1 MLRKLK
7 IGKRLS
13 VAFGIMTLLTV
24 LVGLTAIQRFNSVE
38 VNISNIAEHRLP
50 ASLLAGEL
58 NKDFLF
64 IRLYTLNLM
73 YAETD
78 AERQRHRDRIRNE
91 LDNFKTN
98 IDKVEVFQ
106 RTPEGHKVLE
116 QVLKAKDGYDQL
128 HQQILRLNEQR
139 QYTESIALRNA
150 GLNDAAIKVSNAISA
165 LADYQQERSL
175 VEANSAK
182 HTIELALSTMIAI
195 VVFAVIGAV
204 VLAYFFSRSLI
215 GPMQNAVAICQRIAS
230 GDLTQKFADDAADEA
245 GDMIRSMAVMQQQ
258 LQQTLSEINHSSSQL
273 AATSEELSVV
283 TDQSS
288 QTLHQQS
295 QELELAATA
304 VTELTTAIEEV
315 ARSASATSS
324 DSETANI
331 KARQGKE
338 RVQHTIQTIQTLE
351 GELQQARQ
359 GIQQLASRVNEISSV
374 LDVIRGIAEQ
384 TNLLALNAAIEAA
397 RAGESGRGFAVV
409 ADEVRALAHRTQE
422 STKEIERMM
431 HLVQAETQTTVN
443 TMQNS
448 SNRATETLLIAQQA
462 GDALQQIATAIVQI
476 NEQNL
481 TIASAAE
488 EQATVARE
496 VDGNL
501 LNIRDLSHQTSAGAH
516 ETQAS
521 SADLAR
527 LAETLNSLVTSFKV

>member
-1 MLRKLK
+1 
-7 IGKRLS
+7 
-13 VAFGIMTLLTV
+13 
-24 LVGLTAIQRFNSVE
+24 
-38 VNISNIAEHRLP
+38 
-50 ASLLAGEL
+50 
-58 NKDFLF
+58 
-64 IRLYTLNLM
+64 
-73 YAETD
+73 
-78 AERQRHRDRIRNE
+78 
-91 LDNFKTN
+91 
-98 IDKVEVFQ
+98 
-106 RTPEGHKVLE
+106 
-116 QVLKAKDGYDQL
+116 
-128 HQQILRLNEQR
+128 
-139 QYTESIALRNA
+139 LRNA

-338 RVQHTIQTIQTLE
+338 RVQHTIQTLE

-462 GDALQQIATAIVQI
+462 GDALQQIATAIAQI